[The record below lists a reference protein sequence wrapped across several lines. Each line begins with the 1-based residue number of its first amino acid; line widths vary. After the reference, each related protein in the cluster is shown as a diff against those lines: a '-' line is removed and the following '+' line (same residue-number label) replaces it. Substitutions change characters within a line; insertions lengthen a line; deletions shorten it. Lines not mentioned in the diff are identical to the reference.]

1 MSQLMQQIDTCIYT
15 TINRLSG
22 ESGSMESKFYIDL
35 FAAHPDRKR
44 ITEKLV
50 EESISLCRSRGIGAE
65 VSGDGLM
72 VTINLYSCYLSPEQA
87 KLFNTALDYTRT
99 MHGNHV

>member
-22 ESGSMESKFYIDL
+22 EGGSMESKFYIDL

-44 ITEKLV
+44 MTEKLV
-50 EESISLCRSRGIGAE
+50 GESISLCQSRGISAE
-65 VSGDGLM
+65 ANGDGLM
-72 VTINLYSCYLSPEQA
+72 ITINLNSCFMSPDQA
-87 KLFNTALDYTRT
+87 KEFNAALHHTRS
-99 MHGNHV
+99 MHGNHI